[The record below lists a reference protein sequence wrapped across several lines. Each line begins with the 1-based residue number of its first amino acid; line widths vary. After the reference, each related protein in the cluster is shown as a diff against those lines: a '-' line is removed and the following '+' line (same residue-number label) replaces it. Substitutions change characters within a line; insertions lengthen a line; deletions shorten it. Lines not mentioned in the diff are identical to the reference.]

1 MMRHFAAA
9 LAALLAPLLA
19 PSDALAGRFNGP
31 LISVVN
37 TDRASYR
44 PGALAAVIVELD
56 NRTGATFG
64 GSVTVT
70 VTSRG
75 NQIATDTQSVPAT
88 AAGTGRTL
96 VPFSFVLPNIDLRGY
111 HVHVRAVNEAAAT
124 VDTAGSS
131 LEVATDWTRFPRQ
144 CFVSNFAPGV
154 DAAAVVR
161 NLNLWKCNALQL
173 YDVNDTHHIPYSD
186 AATWKNLAG
195 ADVSAATVRSY
206 LQHARAYG
214 MLSFNYNLIYGVYP
228 QAFTDGSGVKLAWGD
243 FVRDCKP
250 GCAVSDLF
258 RTPAA
263 DGGTFPGNWEA
274 PYLAILNPANP
285 DWRAYWIEKQRPL
298 LANFAYD
305 GLQLDTLGNPGEQWD
320 AAGNRIDL
328 GAALVPFTNAA
339 KRALRTRVVLNNVSR
354 WAEADVALRSESDIY
369 YAELHPEFN
378 DTPFFPSV
386 NGAVAQVRKFT
397 TKGINFP
404 GYLQTRKSN
413 NPACI
418 SGGGTTP
425 CFFNPASIRYA
436 DTTFLAAGAYHM
448 WFADFDRA
456 ISNIF
461 VPGGQ
466 LGIDP
471 PLMQAMLDIQSFG
484 VAYENLLR
492 DGVFDVAPQE
502 AGAASV
508 TGSTPAMATG
518 TSGTVGEVWMLP
530 KVKAG
535 FQILHMLNYS
545 QANTINWE
553 NLDGTQAPPTGFG
566 AHTVKMYY
574 GGTINPSTH
583 KLWLAS
589 PDIDHGRAIQLA
601 YTTGFDG
608 VGTFVTTTVPSLLYW
623 NMLWL
628 ETTGLTGSD
637 YAINP
642 RAAIPATSYTEASQ
656 GISATAG
663 VLGNGAQ
670 RRWAKYP
677 QMAFG
682 TTSPS
687 RLLLTVG
694 ASVDSSV
701 EVRLDRPDGPLV
713 ASGPVAATGGLGSF
727 AQARVPVA
735 NATGTRDVFIVFP
748 ERVLT
753 LLDFRFE

>member
-1 MMRHFAAA
+1 MMRHFATV

-44 PGALAAVIVELD
+44 PGALAAVTVELD

-88 AAGTGRTL
+88 AAGAGRTL
-96 VPFSFVLPNIDLRGY
+96 VPFSFVLPSIDLRGY

-131 LEVATDWTRFPRQ
+131 LEVATDWSRFPRQ

-154 DAAAVVR
+154 NALAVVQ
-161 NLNLWKCNALQL
+161 NLNLWKCNALQY
-173 YDVNDTHHIPYSD
+173 YDVNDTHQVPYSS
-186 AATWKNLAG
+186 APTWKNLAG

-206 LQHARAYG
+206 LQHARTYG

-285 DWRAYWIEKQRPL
+285 GWRAYWIEKQRPL

-328 GAALVPFTNAA
+328 GAGLVPFTNAA

-354 WAEADVALRSESDIY
+354 WAENDVALRSEGDIY
-369 YAELHPEFN
+369 YSELHPEFN

-386 NGAVAQVRKFT
+386 NGAVAEVRRFT
-397 TKGINFP
+397 AKGINFP

-413 NPACI
+413 NPACT

-425 CFFNPASIRYA
+425 CFFNPASVRYA
-436 DTTFLAAGAYHM
+436 DTTFLASGAYHM
-448 WFADFDRA
+448 WLADFDRA

-492 DGVFDVAPQE
+492 DGVFDVAPQG

-508 TGSTPAMATG
+508 TASTPAMATG
-518 TSGTVGEVWMLP
+518 TSGTVGEVWLLP

-553 NLDGTQAPPTGFG
+553 DLDGTQAPPAGFG

-574 GGTINPSTH
+574 TGTVTPGQQRM
-583 KLWLAS
+583 WLAS
-589 PDIDHGRAIQLA
+589 PDIDRGRAAELA
-601 YTTGFDG
+601 YTLGFDG
-608 VGTFVTTTVPSLLYW
+608 TGQFVTATVPSLLYW
-623 NMLWL
+623 NMVWL
-628 ETTGLTGSD
+628 ETEALTGAD

-642 RAAIPATSYTEASQ
+642 RVAIPATSYTEASQ
-656 GISATAG
+656 GVSASAG
-663 VLGNGAQ
+663 VLGNAAAG
-670 RRWAKYP
+670 RWAKWP
-677 QMAFG
+677 QVAFG
-682 TTSPS
+682 ATSPT
-687 RLLLTVG
+687 RLVLNVG
-694 ASVDSSV
+694 APEEATV
-701 EVRLDRPDGPLV
+701 EARLDWPGGPLV
-713 ASGPVAATGGLGSF
+713 ASGRVPATGGLGAF
-727 AQARVPVA
+727 ATVEMPVTG
-735 NATGTRDVFIVFP
+735 ATGTRDLFLVSAG
-748 ERVLT
+748 RVLT
-753 LLDFRFE
+753 MLNWRFQ